1 MSGVLIRDDVM
12 EAIKGSPLL
21 KNRAR
26 RLHALRLLGSCLGCL
41 AVIAMTAYLST
52 VSGLSF
58 LLPSFG
64 ASSVILFVIPTSAY
78 AQPRS
83 LVGGHLLSSAIGL
96 TVYFWL
102 GTTWWSLSL
111 SVGLAVAVMLV
122 SRTLHPPAAADPLFF
137 MMQGGLS
144 WQTVMVPALCGSLLL
159 VLFAFIYVNRV
170 LKRPYPQYW
179 L

>member
-1 MSGVLIRDDVM
+1 M
-12 EAIKGSPLL
+12 EELKGSPVT

-26 RLHALRLLGSCLGCL
+26 RLHSLRLIGSSFGCL
-41 AVIAMTAYLST
+41 VVIGITAFLST
-52 VSGLSF
+52 FSGLSF

-64 ASSVILFVIPTSAY
+64 ASSVILFVIPASAY

-83 LVGGHLLSSAIGL
+83 IVGGHLLSSAIGL
-96 TVYFWL
+96 AVYFGL

-111 SVGLAVAVMLV
+111 SVGIAVAAMLL
-122 SRTLHPPAAADPLFF
+122 SKTLHPPAAADPLFF

-144 WQTVMVPALCGSLLL
+144 WQMVMIPALVGSVLL
-159 VLFAFIYVNRV
+159 VLFAFFYVNQV